1 MCVNI
6 FGTHWTT
13 GGGNMKPVPTE
24 RVHLLNKHPI
34 SLDGDYVLYWM
45 IATRRLEFN
54 SSLQYAVN
62 LAEELGK
69 KLLVFEAVSTRH
81 EFASNRIITF
91 MTQGLVDN
99 LERFN
104 FEKIRYIP
112 WVSTPLQSGAGLL
125 EKLASN
131 ACAVVT
137 DLFPTY
143 HP

>member
-1 MCVNI
+1 
-6 FGTHWTT
+6 
-13 GGGNMKPVPTE
+13 
-24 RVHLLNKHPI
+24 
-34 SLDGDYVLYWM
+34 M

-69 KLLVFEAVSTRH
+69 KLLIFEAVSTRH

-125 EKLASN
+125 EKTCFKCMCCCHRFVSN
-131 ACAVVT
+131 LSSKVC
-137 DLFPTY
+137 D
-143 HP
+143 